1 MTTEKAIDLLDNL
14 LGMVEDSQ
22 GSGYNEAIKMAMK
35 ALNQERKQGEWLE
48 VSVSEIET
56 IEEWQSA
63 RCSYCGLYHTTPYLY
78 YVSLHPYCPSC
89 GAKMRGKEKTNNDLC
104 KK

>member
-1 MTTEKAIDLLDNL
+1 MKAELIDRQRAIDEFYMDTCDVDK
-14 LGMVEDSQ
+14 VEWAENVLKRVPSA
-22 GSGYNEAIKMAMK
+22 EP
-35 ALNQERKQGEWLE
+35 KQGEWLE

-63 RCSYCGLYHTTPYLY
+63 RCSYCGLYHTTPYMY

-89 GAKMRGKEKTNNDLC
+89 GAKMQRKETTK
-104 KK
+104 